1 MFLSLPF
8 HKDLVSRLLIGWSVP
23 DSCGTKLSR
32 SGPYS
37 PISSQYLQQQLQQ
50 GDLCGDFELVKQTN
64 KQNASYNLI
73 HTDDYVLNIHEYVY
87 VLPYFSLQNF
97 TDLALI
103 LYFCVIGSLQNIFL
117 YTEPSSPFSFYDY
130 KGILHRL

>member
-1 MFLSLPF
+1 M
-8 HKDLVSRLLIGWSVP
+8 P